1 MRPVLRGMVGGL
13 LAAVCACGGA
23 PASAPTQ
30 VEARAPEVA
39 PAVLF
44 AGCEAVEPGPV
55 CRLRADAALRVWVGV
70 HAETPLVATLDGA
83 AVAATW
89 RAAADGLRTE
99 VTAPPGMLTIAA
111 SDAGWSWSL
120 RLAPA
125 EPLPAAL
132 AEVDA
137 KAQAG
142 ALDEAQALLTARLAE
157 LTGKARA
164 EGLKLRGDLE
174 FLRGDLPAAL
184 RAYEE
189 AFAAAEA
196 AGLLRRA
203 SEIALTSTYV
213 CTAVLHD
220 FAGAR
225 RWLGRHAGL
234 LERLPE
240 ARLRHGYYAGLLAE
254 RTGDDSGALRHY
266 REYAR
271 LARAVGEAHHVAAA
285 LSALGVLLARLR
297 DEAGAEAAF
306 AEALALGDRLPA
318 GERALLLFNA
328 AWTALQARARGLPA
342 PDPEPRF
349 AEAARLFGEGPHA
362 DRFIATDALLNLA
375 YAAVLRGDAAAA
387 EAAIGRV
394 TATTRRSERWR
405 LYLAGR
411 IDALA
416 GRHAAALRRFTELAA
431 RAREDDDRGLEWS
444 AELGAGEALAASG
457 RDEAALERF
466 RRAAA
471 LHRADVG
478 ALAIDSGR
486 ERFAAERDDGAQRL
500 VALLVRLGRAEEA
513 LCAARQARAHAF
525 ADLAAATRDPAALVA
540 YREARARIDAD
551 FEASWELPRRRGE
564 EARTRLRAERRAL
577 DDRLDAAL
585 RGGMARGA
593 GPEGQV
599 AGDRAEGQAEPA
611 RGGAGSPEG
620 QGAGDMSSGCSGLR
634 APAGDEVLLVY
645 YPLALGYVGFAAGGG
660 GVVAAALPAE
670 LPGTPEARAEALLG
684 PFAAAIERAGRISV
698 AASGAL
704 GAEAFH
710 ALPWRGAPLIA
721 ARPVAYALDLPRAPG
736 PGRAL
741 ARAVQLVP
749 PSNLA
754 RAGEEADA
762 VAELLRARGV
772 ALTRLRGDE
781 PALTAALADVDL
793 LHFVGHARG
802 DGWGGALDLGG
813 DRGLSAGDLLVGPAP
828 RLAVLSGCET
838 GLLDPRAH
846 AGGMSLAHALLLAG
860 ADAVIAADARVAD
873 DLAAALIPATVAA
886 IAGGAD
892 PAAAL
897 RGAQERLRGARGDWS
912 RFRVFVP

>member
-1 MRPVLRGMVGGL
+1 MRPVLGGMVGGL

-23 PASAPTQ
+23 PASAPAQ
-30 VEARAPEVA
+30 VEAPAPEVA
-39 PAVLF
+39 PEVLF

-70 HAETPLVATLDGA
+70 HAETPLVATIDGA

-225 RWLGRHAGL
+225 RWLARHSGL

-362 DRFIATDALLNLA
+362 DRFIAADALLNLA

-431 RAREDDDRGLEWS
+431 RAGEDDDRGLEWS

-593 GPEGQV
+593 GPEGQGV
-599 AGDRAEGQAEPA
+599 E
-611 RGGAGSPEG
+611 
-620 QGAGDMSSGCSGLR
+620 DMSSGCSGLR
-634 APAGDEVLLVY
+634 APAEGELLLVY

-660 GVVAAALPAE
+660 GVVAAALSAE
-670 LPGTPEARAEALLG
+670 LPGTPEARADALLG

-721 ARPVAYALDLPRAPG
+721 ARPVAYTLDLPRAPG

-813 DRGLSAGDLLVGPAP
+813 ARGLSAGDLLVGPAP

-886 IAGGAD
+886 IAGGED

-897 RGAQERLRGARGDWS
+897 RGAQERLRGARADWS